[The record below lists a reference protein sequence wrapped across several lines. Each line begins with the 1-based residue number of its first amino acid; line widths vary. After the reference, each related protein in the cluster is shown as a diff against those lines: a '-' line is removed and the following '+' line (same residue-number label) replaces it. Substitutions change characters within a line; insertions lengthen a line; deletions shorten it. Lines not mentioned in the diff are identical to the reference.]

1 MSARSHLL
9 LESEAL
15 KLICPVLTRLES
27 GQRPVTCIG
36 RGCMAWREID
46 ATAAA
51 SAEREVVGY
60 CALMSTPPQ
69 VQDSFAASMMQ
80 SLMHTVGLVKNDS

>member
-1 MSARSHLL
+1 MSARSPLL

-15 KLICPVLTRLES
+15 KLIFPVLTRLES
-27 GQRPVTCIG
+27 GHRPVCCIA

-69 VQDSFAASMMQ
+69 VQDSFATSMFQSMM
-80 SLMHTVGLVKNDS
+80 HAAGLVKNNS